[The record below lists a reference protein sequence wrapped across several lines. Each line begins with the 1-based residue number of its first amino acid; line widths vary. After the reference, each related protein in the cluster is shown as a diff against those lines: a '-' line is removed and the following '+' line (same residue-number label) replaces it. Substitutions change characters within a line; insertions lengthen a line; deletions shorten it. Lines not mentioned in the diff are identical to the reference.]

1 MVTSKIQTHGFQK
14 GNTLGSLANR
24 KGSKNKITM
33 DIRDKFYHVY
43 DDMGKIDKVTGDEA
57 FLKWARLNK
66 KTFYT
71 LFAKLAPTNLNI
83 HDGREHESF
92 IDRMTQ
98 QILEANATQI
108 DTLDTLN
115 NKDTMT
121 IDHSDT
127 SQVVDTKG
135 VNLDLVVSPSI
146 VKS

>member
-1 MVTSKIQTHGFQK
+1 MVTSNI
-14 GNTLGSLANR
+14 NTGLFKPGCAGR
-24 KGSKNKITM
+24 QKGSKNKLNI
-33 DIRDKFYHVY
+33 DIREKFYHVY
-43 DDMGKIDKVTGDEA
+43 DDMGKNVDTSGDEA
-57 FLKWARLNK
+57 FLTWARSNK

-121 IDHSDT
+121 IDHDDK
-127 SQVVDTKG
+127 SQVVGTKG

-146 VKS
+146 AMS